1 MNGAAREITEEYPVT
16 DCFFLGVC
24 IVKKGGLDTLCPS
37 GTMKKLL
44 LATSIS
50 LLFFA
55 LAAPADA
62 GRRKRSEV
70 PPPVVIDR
78 TVFTP
83 VVSGL

>member
-1 MNGAAREITEEYPVT
+1 MDGAAPEITVEQPVT
-16 DCFFLGVC
+16 VCFFSGMYC
-24 IVKKGGLDTLCPS
+24 KGRWTGYAFVS
-37 GTMKKLL
+37 SMMKRLI
-44 LATSIS
+44 LATSSS

>member
-1 MNGAAREITEEYPVT
+1 MNGAAPEITVEQPVT
-16 DCFFLGVC
+16 VCFFFQVC
-24 IVKKGGLDTLCPS
+24 IVKEGGLDTFSPGS
-37 GTMKKLL
+37 MMKRLV
-44 LATSIS
+44 LAASSS
-50 LLFFA
+50 LLFLA

>member
-1 MNGAAREITEEYPVT
+1 MV
-16 DCFFLGVC
+16 
-24 IVKKGGLDTLCPS
+24 CPS